1 MSEEQVRIG
10 TVIDLGDSKSTLRQL
25 QGAIKDAKIAMEGL
39 DTSTKSYDTALSDL
53 TIAQGDYTQAIGQT
67 IRNQGQLQ
75 NHLNSVTNA
84 INGTMG
90 GFQALQGIIALTG
103 GENEKLVSTLVK
115 LQAVSSIAAGF
126 KSFTT
131 AIQGSTLAMRLFNTA
146 VASNPLGALLVAI
159 TAVIG
164 AMELLMGALDDTDSK
179 IKSLENRTIDLI
191 VNYNDSGINSKEQY
205 QNLSPEA
212 QVLVTERALEEKERL
227 FKEYLKSIG
236 KEGDKFL
243 KKGQNIL
250 FDQNELFLNTTERQR
265 QEIAKSL
272 VGIHTLRTKYYEE
285 DLERQAQGFQ
295 LNLNR
300 EIQLRKARG
309 DSEKE
314 ILKYRVEEIDN
325 YLEILRMNQKEIAFQ
340 KLFNQNVLIANKAAG
355 PIRSILSDKQLI
367 HFDNR
372 MTEISEWNENVGI
385 VLNEAEKLGRK
396 VLGLNEEPSK
406 FWDKIVGLD
415 EQQMDMFKLFPDEF
429 VRKLAE
435 KYEDSS
441 MTFSKF
447 FGQYKNGLILLN
459 NEIQKIGEEEIA
471 NQEAAVNKQI
481 GNLIELIDT
490 TVYEKE
496 LQDAIAQKKAK
507 DDQEKANEQELESQ
521 RKAYAEQLRLKELAD
536 EELAK
541 KHNEFN
547 ELQLKAEEEL
557 ANVRL
562 ENIRKSFNTNQ
573 EALNF
578 EYEQAEIFASKL
590 KDLETSKDDDTL
602 GIEDRLA
609 AQKEYNETQSEA
621 LMQAQ
626 LIYELESQRLQ
637 LLQETSDLE
646 DSFAQKKITN
656 EALLQ
661 AVKEEGWIK
670 QEEYNEILGIPK
682 NAIEQRAMLE
692 VEAENL
698 EIKIEL
704 IEKELQ
710 AETLA
715 QEEKIRLLNELNEY
729 QDLYLKNTDNRAKAE
744 INIRKATTDAIQSGL
759 GLTKSA
765 LKDAGAI
772 AGEHTAAG
780 KVLAVAATTIDTY
793 QSATMAYKSQLPLG
807 PAGPALGIAAAT
819 AAVASGLANVK
830 RILSVKVP
838 GKGSDGQGGGMPNIQ
853 QPEFLE
859 PVKFVQESYT
869 NLSGDD
875 LDIINNKNQTHKVI
889 VVESDITNVQN
900 RVRAVENDS
909 TF

>member
-25 QGAIKDAKIAMEGL
+25 QGAIKDAKIEMERL
-39 DTSTKSYDTALSDL
+39 DQSTKDYDRALSTL
-53 TIAQGDYTQAIGQT
+53 TTAQGDYTQAVGQT

-84 INGTMG
+84 INGTLG
-90 GFQALQGIIALTG
+90 GFQALQGIMALTG

-115 LQAVSSIAAGF
+115 LQAVASIAAGF

-131 AIQGSTLAMRLFNTA
+131 AVQGSTLAMRLFNTA
-146 VASNPLGALLVAI
+146 VASNPLGLLLVGITSAI
-159 TAVIG
+159 ALFSTLSDSISDTGKEIDDLSQKRLDLKAEVENYRGSDTFESSLDAVKAAETYKEEIKTLYNNYITFAKEKNKELGKEVLKIFDPKILESDGGKEQLLSYLRKTYSAINSELRNSYMSTMDSKTLYDRAIIEDDIKNKKYKGQLELKILEKNLLAEGKDRIEVEHTVAKRRAEIQKELYEYIEETESKLHKKIIDEREETIKSVTDLANYIGTLEKGSGVMIDDKSKEATNDSIDKKQTYLTESKLHSARRNLYKEYIEAGKDADETLNLLERNSVSLSRTLSKLIEENANAYINYKDAVIK
-164 AMELLMGALDDTDSK
+164 ANEAADKRDEENSVTAEKNLQLEKAKLKERLELQEEFKRLALASNEVLKTK
-179 IKSLENRTIDLI
+179 LAEQYKQSLETNQ
-191 VNYNDSGINSKEQY
+191 EQLDYEY
-205 QNLSPEA
+205 QLFVDHNTKLAE
-212 QVLVTERALEEKERL
+212 LEEKLQQPAETNDEI
-227 FKEYLKSIG
+227 KEKI
-236 KEGDKFL
+236 
-243 KKGQNIL
+243 I
-250 FDQNELFLNTTERQR
+250 DQETYNSLINEL
-265 QEIAKSL
+265 
-272 VGIHTLRTKYYEE
+272 
-285 DLERQAQGFQ
+285 
-295 LNLNR
+295 
-300 EIQLRKARG
+300 
-309 DSEKE
+309 
-314 ILKYRVEEIDN
+314 
-325 YLEILRMNQKEIAFQ
+325 
-340 KLFNQNVLIANKAAG
+340 
-355 PIRSILSDKQLI
+355 LS
-367 HFDNR
+367 
-372 MTEISEWNENVGI
+372 
-385 VLNEAEKLGRK
+385 
-396 VLGLNEEPSK
+396 
-406 FWDKIVGLD
+406 
-415 EQQMDMFKLFPDEF
+415 
-429 VRKLAE
+429 
-435 KYEDSS
+435 
-441 MTFSKF
+441 
-447 FGQYKNGLILLN
+447 
-459 NEIQKIGEEEIA
+459 
-471 NQEAAVNKQI
+471 
-481 GNLIELIDT
+481 
-490 TVYEKE
+490 
-496 LQDAIAQKKAK
+496 
-507 DDQEKANEQELESQ
+507 
-521 RKAYAEQLRLKELAD
+521 
-536 EELAK
+536 
-541 KHNEFN
+541 
-547 ELQLKAEEEL
+547 
-557 ANVRL
+557 
-562 ENIRKSFNTNQ
+562 
-573 EALNF
+573 
-578 EYEQAEIFASKL
+578 
-590 KDLETSKDDDTL
+590 
-602 GIEDRLA
+602 
-609 AQKEYNETQSEA
+609 TQSNV
-621 LMQAQ
+621 
-626 LIYELESQRLQ
+626 YELEKQRMA
-637 LLQETSDLE
+637 LLQETSELE

-656 EALLQ
+656 ETLLQ

-744 INIRKATTDAIQSGL
+744 INVRKATTDAIQSGL
-759 GLTKSA
+759 GLTKSV
-765 LKDAGAI
+765 LKDAGAA

-780 KVLAVAATTIDTY
+780 KALAIAAATIDTY

-909 TF
+909 SF

>member
-10 TVIDLGDSKSTLRQL
+10 TVIDLGNSKASLRQL

-39 DTSTKSYDTALSDL
+39 DQSTKGYDTALSNL
-53 TIAQGDYTQAIGQT
+53 TTAQGNYTQAIGQT

-90 GFQALQGIIALTG
+90 GFQALQGIMVLTG

-115 LQAVSSIAAGF
+115 LQAVASIAAGF
-126 KSFTT
+126 KSFTQ

-146 VASNPLGALLVAI
+146 VASNPLGLLLVGITSAI
-159 TAVIG
+159 ALFSSLSDSISDTGNEIDDLSQKRLDLKADVENYRGTDTFESLLNVNKSKDKYINEIRTLYDNYIAFAKERNKELG
-164 AMELLMGALDDTDSK
+164 KEFLKIFDPEILKSDGGMEQLLSYLR
-179 IKSLENRTIDLI
+179 KS
-191 VNYNDSGINSKEQY
+191 YSGINSELRDNYISTMDSKLLYDRAIIEDDIKRKKHKGQVELKILEKNLLTEGNDRIEVDQAVANRRAEIEKDLYEYIEETESKLGKKLNGELDEYRKGISDFSKYLKTLDASGRIFGIDDINKELEEGLKDMTNADEFIDRKAESLLRTLSKVSEEGTNTYINYKDAVIKAGEAADKANEENRKTAEKNLQLENAELKEEIQLQEEYIKLKLASKDVIAKNTAEHFKQSLQTNQEQLDYEY
-205 QNLSPEA
+205 QIFEDHSTKLAE
-212 QVLVTERALEEKERL
+212 LEEKLQQPAETNSEI
-227 FKEYLKSIG
+227 KE
-236 KEGDKFL
+236 
-243 KKGQNIL
+243 
-250 FDQNELFLNTTERQR
+250 
-265 QEIAKSL
+265 
-272 VGIHTLRTKYYEE
+272 
-285 DLERQAQGFQ
+285 
-295 LNLNR
+295 
-300 EIQLRKARG
+300 
-309 DSEKE
+309 
-314 ILKYRVEEIDN
+314 
-325 YLEILRMNQKEIAFQ
+325 
-340 KLFNQNVLIANKAAG
+340 
-355 PIRSILSDKQLI
+355 
-367 HFDNR
+367 
-372 MTEISEWNENVGI
+372 
-385 VLNEAEKLGRK
+385 
-396 VLGLNEEPSK
+396 
-406 FWDKIVGLD
+406 KI
-415 EQQMDMFKLFPDEF
+415 
-429 VRKLAE
+429 
-435 KYEDSS
+435 
-441 MTFSKF
+441 
-447 FGQYKNGLILLN
+447 I
-459 NEIQKIGEEEIA
+459 
-471 NQEAAVNKQI
+471 
-481 GNLIELIDT
+481 
-490 TVYEKE
+490 
-496 LQDAIAQKKAK
+496 
-507 DDQEKANEQELESQ
+507 DQEKYNSLINELLSTQSNVFELEKQ
-521 RKAYAEQLRLKELAD
+521 RMA
-536 EELAK
+536 
-541 KHNEFN
+541 
-547 ELQLKAEEEL
+547 
-557 ANVRL
+557 
-562 ENIRKSFNTNQ
+562 
-573 EALNF
+573 
-578 EYEQAEIFASKL
+578 
-590 KDLETSKDDDTL
+590 
-602 GIEDRLA
+602 
-609 AQKEYNETQSEA
+609 
-621 LMQAQ
+621 
-626 LIYELESQRLQ
+626 

-646 DSFAQKKITN
+646 DTFTQKKITN

-670 QEEYNEILGIPK
+670 QKEYNEILGIPK

-715 QEEKIRLLNELNEY
+715 QEEKMRLLKELNEY

-765 LKDAGAI
+765 LKDAGAL

-780 KVLAVAATTIDTY
+780 KALAIAATTIDTY

-830 RILSVKVP
+830 RILQVKVP
-838 GKGSDGQGGGMPNIQ
+838 GSGSDGQGGGMPNIQ

-875 LDIINNKNQTHKVI
+875 LDVINNKNQTHKVI